1 MKVVLLCAGYATR
14 LYPLTENQP
23 KPLLPVGGK
32 PILEHLL
39 EQLKVLPS
47 IQQVFVVTNDRFFSH
62 FQNWAVKKR
71 YPWKVEVVNDG
82 TKTNEERLGA
92 IGDLA
97 LVLRQFRIRDDLAVF
112 AGDNLFGSDLKGF
125 ISFAHSHRPHTS
137 IGVVDVGQRERAR
150 QYGIVRVDSGNRI
163 VEFLEKPHD
172 PPSTLASTGAYWFDR
187 KNRDLLDRYIREDH
201 NADRPGDYI
210 RWLVEVDRVFAYPF
224 KGSWFDIGSLDSYQE
239 ADRFLTKRT
248 PKKGERKATHEK

>member
-32 PILEHLL
+32 PILEHLFEKL
-39 EQLKVLPS
+39 EALSAV
-47 IQQVFVVTNDRFFSH
+47 QQIFLVTNDRFYPH
-62 FQNWAVKKR
+62 FQDWARKMK
-71 YPWKVEVVNDG
+71 PSLWKIEVVNDG

-92 IGDLA
+92 IGDLIF
-97 LVLRQFRIRDDLAVF
+97 VLKKFRIQDDLAVF
-112 AGDNLFGSDLKGF
+112 AGDNLFSSELKSF
-125 ISFAHSHRPHTS
+125 VSFAESHRPYAT
-137 IGVVDVGQRERAR
+137 IGVVDVGRRDRAR
-150 QYGIVRVDSGNRI
+150 QYGIVRVDPEGRI
-163 VEFLEKPHD
+163 VEFLEKPEE
-172 PPSTLASTGAYWFDR
+172 PPSTLASTGAYWFDG
-187 KNRDLLDRYIREDH
+187 KNMDLLDRYIREGH

-239 ADRFLTKRT
+239 ADRFFAKAKPMTSQR
-248 PKKGERKATHEK
+248 KGNP